1 VQTREYG
8 EDPPHSDSWV
18 RVGSKASYREV
29 GESPRWFA
37 GVLGNIGR
45 ASAETG
51 VLVDFE
57 VGRCG

>member
-1 VQTREYG
+1 VQTREYR
-8 EDPPHSDSWV
+8 EDPRHPDSWV
-18 RVGSKASYREV
+18 RVGFKASYREV

-37 GVLGNIGR
+37 GVFGNSGR
-45 ASAETG
+45 VSAETG